1 MTMTVAKRSLQRGIG
16 TFGSLIVI
24 ALAGV
29 AAYYIYLNVTGEG
42 AAPTCK
48 SELEKCMQRC
58 RKTSTDSTAAQA
70 CQKSCQ
76 RESYLCE
83 GMKQ

>member
-1 MTMTVAKRSLQRGIG
+1 
-16 TFGSLIVI
+16 
-24 ALAGV
+24 
-29 AAYYIYLNVTGEG
+29 VTGEG

-58 RKTSTDSTAAQA
+58 RKTSTDNAAAQA

-76 RESYLCE
+76 REAYLCE